1 MAKNMTAERRPDD
14 PARTIKTVLN
24 VAWMAIVLGLTIEIL
39 LVIVALAFRTPTGAV
54 PVIADAAQKVTWSV
68 IVCVGLAFGTTAA
81 KLRAQIMGGLGA
93 ISAPVAF
100 VSARSVHKGLLDMLG
115 GAAPGAGPSPL
126 VLGSAKA
133 IEYAVL
139 GLVLG
144 IVAVRAWGGLKTH
157 LTVGLACGVVFGG
170 FIVAYSVRTSPG
182 PVPLPALL
190 SRGINEI
197 LFPVGCSLAL
207 YAGQAFGKRFE
218 PAPK

>member
-1 MAKNMTAERRPDD
+1 MTAETQPDD

-24 VAWMAIVLGLTIEIL
+24 VAWMAIVLGLVIEAL
-39 LVIVALAFRTPTGAV
+39 LVIVAFTFKSPVSAT

-68 IVCVGLAFGTTAA
+68 LVCVGLAFGTTAA

-115 GAAPGAGPSPL
+115 GAAPGGGPSPL
-126 VLGSAKA
+126 VIGSVKA
-133 IEYAVL
+133 LEYAVL
-139 GLVLG
+139 GFVLG
-144 IVAVRAWGGLKTH
+144 MIAVRTWGGLKAH

-170 FIVAYSVRTSPG
+170 FIVYYSVAASPA
-182 PVPLPALL
+182 PVTAPALL

-197 LFPVGCSLAL
+197 LFPVGCALAL
-207 YAGQAFGKRFE
+207 YAGQAFGKRFD
-218 PAPK
+218 PGGK